1 MLLNCPFNKVNLN
14 QIKDLDAQ
22 TKDSAKKLLDSQKK
36 LNSEISENK
45 TELIAFYLGQ
55 LGEDNYENWSNF
67 VEKFN
72 DQN

>member
-1 MLLNCPFNKVNLN
+1 MN
-14 QIKDLDAQ
+14 QINDLDTQ

-36 LNSEISENK
+36 INGEINENK
-45 TELIAFYLGQ
+45 TELIAFYLSQ
-55 LGEDNYENWSNF
+55 LGEENYENWSNF